1 MASIRDH
8 QTLADVERHHI
19 LDTLRL
25 CDNNRTHAAKL
36 LGISIR
42 CLRIKLHNYAQEG
55 FDVPPSGCH
64 EPSDAQG
71 ASRAS

>member
-8 QTLADVERHHI
+8 QTLADVERQHI
-19 LDTLRL
+19 LDTLKH
-25 CDNNRTHAAKL
+25 CENNRTHAAKI

-42 CLRIKLHNYAQEG
+42 CLRIKLHKYAQEG

-64 EPSDAQG
+64 EPRDESA
-71 ASRAS
+71 